1 MKLVAR
7 RGPLPLYKGF
17 LTGWGATTF
26 GTGLVLPL
34 TVAYLRETLGL
45 PTSGVSLYFALFAMA
60 GLAVNP
66 LAGKV
71 ARAYGSGPAA
81 VGATVLQ
88 AVGAAWLAAADSMAA
103 TVPAACLS
111 GAGTGA
117 YYAVQ
122 TPLLTKAFGNTALSR
137 VLSGQHRISALTM
150 AVGALLG
157 GQAVERL
164 GEGGY
169 TLCLAVNGVSYLV
182 HGAMLVRLLR
192 AERQPAPSGSGSA
205 ERDQSLASSAEPAVV
220 RGARGGRSV
229 ALSDPVFLRLLL
241 VQIALVIF
249 GIAQVDTVVPAIL
262 RNADLSVSAISVVIA
277 CNTVGVILFQ
287 GLALRIVERIG
298 YVASLTAAILIWVAA
313 MAALTAAVLVPG
325 AGVRLALGALF
336 GLVFAVGE
344 CLIAPS
350 VQPLVTLTAPA
361 GRLEGYAAATSLAH
375 GLGALVSPLV
385 LLPVVD
391 GGGVWSYLAL
401 QLGGYGIA
409 LFALLSFRARS
420 ARRLACVPV
429 GRETIP

>member
-1 MKLVAR
+1 
-7 RGPLPLYKGF
+7 
-17 LTGWGATTF
+17 
-26 GTGLVLPL
+26 
-34 TVAYLRETLGL
+34 
-45 PTSGVSLYFALFAMA
+45 
-60 GLAVNP
+60 
-66 LAGKV
+66 
-71 ARAYGSGPAA
+71 
-81 VGATVLQ
+81 
-88 AVGAAWLAAADSMAA
+88 
-103 TVPAACLS
+103 
-111 GAGTGA
+111 
-117 YYAVQ
+117 
-122 TPLLTKAFGNTALSR
+122 
-137 VLSGQHRISALTM
+137 
-150 AVGALLG
+150 
-157 GQAVERL
+157 
-164 GEGGY
+164 
-169 TLCLAVNGVSYLV
+169 
-182 HGAMLVRLLR
+182 
-192 AERQPAPSGSGSA
+192 
-205 ERDQSLASSAEPAVV
+205 
-220 RGARGGRSV
+220 V